1 MIWCVTLSCRQQ
13 IRRLPLAVGMAALVA
28 ACATPTHFHWGDY
41 EPVLFRFYESEEG
54 ISHQEQI
61 ELLLNDID
69 KAQSEG
75 KKIAPGINLH
85 LAMLYADMGDMAS
98 AKRFVEIE
106 RELYPMSGQ
115 FSEKV
120 FAKVL
125 AWEG

>member
-1 MIWCVTLSCRQQ
+1 MIWCAILSYKQNLW
-13 IRRLPLAVGMAALVA
+13 RLPLAVSMAALAA
-28 ACATPTHFHWGDY
+28 ACAAPSHFHWGDY
-41 EPVLFRFYESEEG
+41 EPALYRFYESEEG

-61 ELLLNDID
+61 ELLLID
-69 KAQSEG
+69 KAQSAG
-75 KKIAPGINLH
+75 KKIGPGINLH

-106 RELYPMSGQ
+106 RELYPMSEQ
-115 FSEKV
+115 FSAKV